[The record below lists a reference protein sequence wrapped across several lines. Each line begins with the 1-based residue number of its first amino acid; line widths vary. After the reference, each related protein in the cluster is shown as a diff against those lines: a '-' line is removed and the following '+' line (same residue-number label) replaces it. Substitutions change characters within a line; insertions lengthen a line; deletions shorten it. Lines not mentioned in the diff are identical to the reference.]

1 MHDMDRMRQEMER
14 GLDALE
20 TTGFEFEEE
29 SPYMQEVYG
38 EYGAQE
44 TGGFGFANEGV
55 FGEVQEM
62 ELAAELLEIT
72 SEQELNQFLGKL
84 IKRAGSAI
92 GAAVRSPIGQAL
104 GGALKGVAGRLLP
117 VAGAAPGNM
126 IVPGIGGAIGGKLA
140 GAAGEAFGLEL
151 EGLSAEDREFE
162 VARRFVRLAGS
173 ATQHAA
179 SVPPTA
185 DPATV
190 ARAAISTAARTI
202 APGLAQLGILN
213 EATQPAS
220 VGNGSVGSGLGQSGR
235 WVRRGRRI
243 VLLGV

>member
-1 MHDMDRMRQEMER
+1 
-14 GLDALE
+14 
-20 TTGFEFEEE
+20 
-29 SPYMQEVYG
+29 
-38 EYGAQE
+38 
-44 TGGFGFANEGV
+44 
-55 FGEVQEM
+55 
-62 ELAAELLEIT
+62 
-72 SEQELNQFLGKL
+72 
-84 IKRAGSAI
+84 
-92 GAAVRSPIGQAL
+92 
-104 GGALKGVAGRLLP
+104 
-117 VAGAAPGNM
+117 M

-140 GAAGEAFGLEL
+140 GAAGKAFGLEL